1 MGILK
6 KSADLVYTFRFLKL
20 LVTPFDKTKAFELGL
35 IDDKG
40 KKLKKSE
47 TSAEK
52 DALTPF
58 IRMVFN
64 IKKLI
69 PAGKIGSYASALYL
83 LKETFGLTNTSVDK
97 IIVES
102 GIDPSS
108 LLAEQTAWF
117 MLEDKQL
124 SPGTYRI
131 NHTKAINATC
141 EEVVNRHDKVRIL
154 DDSYPIGDIR
164 GIDIYEAI
172 HINTMQKIYVSSME
186 LIK

>member
-64 IKKLI
+64 IC
-69 PAGKIGSYASALYL
+69 
-83 LKETFGLTNTSVDK
+83 
-97 IIVES
+97 
-102 GIDPSS
+102 
-108 LLAEQTAWF
+108 
-117 MLEDKQL
+117 
-124 SPGTYRI
+124 R
-131 NHTKAINATC
+131 
-141 EEVVNRHDKVRIL
+141 
-154 DDSYPIGDIR
+154 
-164 GIDIYEAI
+164 
-172 HINTMQKIYVSSME
+172 
-186 LIK
+186 